1 MLPGLS
7 EWAVLSRE
15 EGMSFICLGTWNP
28 SLVEEEYLAKEK
40 GFLDTKVKPFFLG
53 SVRNWEQLKLGTS
66 PGSGAGMGQIL
77 N

>member
-1 MLPGLS
+1 
-7 EWAVLSRE
+7 
-15 EGMSFICLGTWNP
+15 MSWHLEP
-28 SLVEEEYLAKEK
+28 LVEEEDLAKEK

-53 SVRNWEQLKLGTS
+53 SVRNWEQLNLGTS